1 MHSAH
6 CRSPLSRATTTLL
19 LLASLFAGPVFAQD
33 ESGVACKLGGSVQS
47 QQFAALQA
55 DAREL
60 NRTICLALLSEDF
73 SDFEETQKNLFLQ
86 FGLTA
91 TEVAQG
97 QLQDSGVT
105 NWRAPFD
112 DWVTRISTS
121 EFRNKDL
128 PNLFVGTTLSS
139 AAIWVHFGDTAI
151 RGELAD
157 PEEQSC
163 GPGNDQGCK
172 ALLEDLA
179 VAVNDYKASYRDLS
193 LQKTR
198 NALATLSSEWDSFLA
213 NARSQTLLDLG
224 LTTFLER
231 KHFDKDYLVGPPRR
245 QWALLHPSLVIE
257 HASDAPAGDRDKLT
271 GAIEWLGVNWWSD
284 SSPLF
289 GVPFGI
295 SVASVYAD
303 RPGFE
308 SVGHGVMLHVDN
320 KYSLGWAS
328 RSGDNSFYLSLDL
341 LKFIEDKQKQFER
354 YKENMISGD

>member
-6 CRSPLSRATTTLL
+6 SRNRLARATISLIL
-19 LLASLFAGPVFAQD
+19 VASLFAGPVFAQAD
-33 ESGVACKLGGSVQS
+33 DKVACKLGGSVQS
-47 QQFAALQA
+47 QSFAALQA

-60 NRTICLALLSEDF
+60 NRTICLALLSENF
-73 SDFEETQKNLFLQ
+73 EAFEETQNDLFLQ

-91 TEVAQG
+91 TETAQG
-97 QLQDSGVT
+97 QLQGSNLA
-105 NWRAPFD
+105 NWRTPFD

-128 PNLFVGTTLSS
+128 PNMFVGTTLSS
-139 AAIWVHFGDTAI
+139 PAIWVHFGDIAK

-157 PEEQSC
+157 PADQSC
-163 GPGNDQGCK
+163 GPGNDQTCK

-179 VAVNDYKASYRDLS
+179 IAVNDYKASYRDLS

-198 NALATLSSEWDSFLA
+198 NTLATLSSEWDSFLA
-213 NARSQTLLDLG
+213 NARAQTLLDLAF
-224 LTTFLER
+224 TTWVER
-231 KHFDKDYLVGPPRR
+231 RHFDRDYLVGPPKR
-245 QWALLHPSLVIE
+245 QWALLRPSLVYE

-271 GAIEWLGVNWWSD
+271 AAIEWLGVNWWSD

-289 GVPFGI
+289 GVPFGVSI
-295 SVASVYAD
+295 ASVYAD

-308 SVGHGVMLHVDN
+308 SVGHGLMIHVDN

-328 RSGDNSFYLSLDL
+328 RSGDNSF
-341 LKFIEDKQKQFER
+341 
-354 YKENMISGD
+354 